1 LFFFRQKYKLNKTL
15 NIKNEELKRLN
26 ATQNKLMSIISHD
39 FKAPM
44 SAFFSITSTL
54 LAKLNELKNDDVAKH
69 LKRMQNSSLGLK
81 IQLENMLNWSISQ
94 SSEIRVNKAT
104 FNLSNTINRL
114 IIVLDEFANEKNI
127 QRKQS

>member
-1 LFFFRQKYKLNKTL
+1 
-15 NIKNEELKRLN
+15 
-26 ATQNKLMSIISHD
+26 MSIISHD